1 MSSWSTRVWDD
12 WLKNGTPYP
21 DSDTFVEPQNIKDA
35 VQFRTVVLAVEID
48 EPTTKKIRECGAKE
62 TLSLILVIIASCLLF
77 PINIAERE
85 QSRTVGLPDSC
96 RFDIG
101 RFRVEPT
108 DLRKVST
115 SE

>member
-1 MSSWSTRVWDD
+1 MWDD
-12 WLKNGTPYP
+12 WLKNGTPYH
-21 DSDTFVEPQNIKDA
+21 DSDTFVSGTVNFKDA

-77 PINIAERE
+77 PIYIAERE
-85 QSRTVGLPDSC
+85 QSRTVGLLDSC